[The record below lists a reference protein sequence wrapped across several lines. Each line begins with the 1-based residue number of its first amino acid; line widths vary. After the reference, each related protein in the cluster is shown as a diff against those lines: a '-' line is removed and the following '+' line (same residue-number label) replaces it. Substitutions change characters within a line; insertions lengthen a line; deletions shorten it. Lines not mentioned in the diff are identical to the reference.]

1 MAIRQTRK
9 ISELNTLTSAS
20 LNTYVLGVDNGAT
33 YKITLDVLEDAVVN
47 MVSRST
53 DLRLDALESYTSSAN
68 AATDI
73 SALNSFTSSQTTLN
87 SAFTSGINARLQTS
101 SFNEFSASVHTEILA
116 ATNEQDLSA
125 YVTQLVVNTL
135 SSSVDSRID
144 NLEANS
150 GSYLTS
156 LNGAISS
163 SSQLTSSYDSRYV
176 ISGSITQTT
185 WDNIA
190 NKPSGIVSQSTDLSS
205 LNTFT
210 QSIDNRVDSLE
221 SWSSSLDSTF
231 ATDLQVSIVSSS
243 VAATIGVISQ
253 NTGLVS
259 TSSFNS
265 YTASISTA
273 SLVTSINNL
282 NTYTASQSTSSLVNR
297 LNAIESVSG
306 SWITESETGSF
317 LTNLNGAISS
327 SSQLTS
333 SFDTRYTI
341 SGSVGAT
348 PLGTISGSAQITA
361 YGFIS
366 SSDSTTALNSYTA
379 SLKNAIELTGST
391 VSFLGNI
398 VIYGTQSVINSQNVE
413 ISDNIL
419 YLSPTASTDND
430 LGIVGHYNDG
440 TYKHAGIFM
449 DASDGHSWKVF
460 NGLQTETTA
469 TVDTSGTG
477 FTLADFK
484 AGVITGTSFNGIVN
498 ATNGV
503 ISGSSQ
509 LPAGLVSGSSQV
521 LGGSGVVSGSYETT
535 GRSIISSSAQITAL
549 GFVSSSTTI
558 NTGSFVTTSSF
569 NAFTASA
576 LTTGSNTFSGSQII
590 SGGLY
595 VTSITS
601 ISSSFSLPSG
611 SSLLIL
617 SGSNIYVD
625 SSGSITGSLSGSI
638 FGIGDVVAFSSSVNS
653 RLNNAGG
660 VAGTISGS
668 SQLTSSFDTRYTLSG
683 SVSAVPSGTISGSAQ
698 ITAFGFVSSSSS
710 IPAGTI
716 SGSAQITTFG
726 FVSGSYETTG
736 RNIFSGSSQITGVLA
751 PSNLSTTGQVSA
763 SVFVGGYLVPEAK
776 FTVVSSKAMTFW
788 PNTAYEAVR
797 FTTANNVIIGGF
809 GSVVDYGFR
818 LDVSGSMRVWG
829 NTTIT
834 GSILGLSGITGS
846 IAATNGVI
854 SGSSQ
859 LTSSYDSRYVLETET
874 GSLQTSI
881 TSLNTLTSS
890 LATTGSNSF
899 NGAQNITGS
908 LTVSSVAVIS
918 SSFTANSSSLTLN
931 SGSNFYLQNNG
942 IAEITGSLVVS
953 GSVNIISTTALQIG
967 TGSGDE
973 GGEILLAKSQT
984 NNSLTGSG
992 ITIDSFQNKLR
1003 IFEQGGNA
1011 RGVYVD
1017 LSKAPGGVGGELLW
1031 KASGLVNTGVDVTLG
1046 NLKARLASSGNYS
1059 LQVSTIVGTYS
1070 VYGSSVYSYNGIGGV
1085 TLSSPLT
1092 ITTTPTYISAGYN
1105 FLVAGST
1112 DTWIITDTSA
1122 GISWRISLMIGPSF
1136 TNNMITIERLV

>member
-1 MAIRQTRK
+1 MAIRQTKK

-20 LNTYVLGVDNGAT
+20 LNTYVLGVDNGST

-68 AATDI
+68 AASDI
-73 SALNSFTSSQTTLN
+73 SALNSYTSSQTTLN
-87 SAFTSGINARLQTS
+87 TAFTNGINARLQTS
-101 SFNEFSASVHTEILA
+101 SFNEFSASVHNEILA
-116 ATNEQDLSA
+116 ATNEQDLTP
-125 YVTQLVVNTL
+125 YVTELVYNVL
-135 SSSVDSRID
+135 SSSVDDRID

-259 TSSFNS
+259 TSSFNE
-265 YTASISTA
+265 
-273 SLVTSINNL
+273 
-282 NTYTASQSTSSLVNR
+282 YTASQSTGSLVNR
-297 LNAIESVSG
+297 LNAIENVSG

-333 SFDTRYTI
+333 SFDARYTI

-361 YGFIS
+361 FGFIS

-440 TYKHAGIFM
+440 TYRHAGIFM
-449 DASDGHSWKVF
+449 DASDEHSWKVF

-469 TVDTSGTG
+469 TVDTNGTG
-477 FTLADFK
+477 FALAPFK
-484 AGVITGTSFNGIVN
+484 AGVITATSFNGIIN

-509 LPAGLVSGSSQV
+509 LPAGLVSGSSQI

-535 GRSIISSSAQITAL
+535 GRGIISSSANL
-549 GFVSSSTTI
+549 
-558 NTGSFVTTSSF
+558 VTTSSF
-569 NAFTASA
+569 NSYTASISTASLVTSINNLNTYTASVSTASLVTSIAQLNTFTASVSTA
-576 LTTGSNTFSGSQII
+576 SLVTSIIQLNTYTASVSTASLVTSINNLNTFTASQ
-590 SGGLY
+590 STASL
-595 VTSITS
+595 VTSITNLNTETA
-601 ISSSFSLPSG
+601 SLESRLATIGTQSG
-611 SSLLIL
+611 SWGGAASLTSLNTFSASIN
-617 SGSNIYVD
+617 SYTTSAESKFTSIAT
-625 SSGSITGSLSGSI
+625 ITGSLI
-638 FGIGDVVAFSSSVNS
+638 
-653 RLNNAGG
+653 L
-660 VAGTISGS
+660 
-668 SQLTSSFDTRYTLSG
+668 
-683 SVSAVPSGTISGSAQ
+683 
-698 ITAFGFVSSSSS
+698 
-710 IPAGTI
+710 
-716 SGSAQITTFG
+716 
-726 FVSGSYETTG
+726 
-736 RNIFSGSSQITGVLA
+736 
-751 PSNLSTTGQVSA
+751 SA
-763 SVFVGGYLVPEAK
+763 SADASK
-776 FTVVSSKAMTFW
+776 FTT
-788 PNTAYEAVR
+788 
-797 FTTANNVIIGGF
+797 
-809 GSVVDYGFR
+809 
-818 LDVSGSMRVWG
+818 
-829 NTTIT
+829 
-834 GSILGLSGITGS
+834 LGTY
-846 IAATNGVI
+846 
-854 SGSSQ
+854 
-859 LTSSYDSRYVLETET
+859 TS
-874 GSLQTSI
+874 
-881 TSLNTLTSS
+881 SLNTWTSS
-890 LATTGSNSF
+890 IATTGSNSF

-908 LTVSSVAVIS
+908 LTVSSIATIS

-931 SGSNFYLQNNG
+931 SGSNLYVQNNG
-942 IAEITGSLVVS
+942 IVEITGSLKVS
-953 GSVNIISTTALQIG
+953 GSTNLIVNNLLIG

-973 GGEILLAKSQT
+973 GGEINLAKAVT
-984 NNSLTGSG
+984 NTTLTGSG
-992 ITIDSFQNKLR
+992 ITIDSYRDRLR
-1003 IFEQGGNA
+1003 IFEQGGDA
-1011 RGVYVD
+1011 RGVYID
-1017 LSKAPGGVGGELLW
+1017 LAKTPGGVAGELMW
-1031 KASGLVNTGVDVTLG
+1031 KASGIVNAGTFVTLDNIKAQVPASG
-1046 NLKARLASSGNYS
+1046 NKGLSLATVSGTVTGYISGHYQGILSSSSGTSSTTS
-1059 LQVSTIVGTYS
+1059 LSTTAT
-1070 VYGSSVYSYNGIGGV
+1070 SSMFSWNFGQQGDM
-1085 TLSSPLT
+1085 S
-1092 ITTTPTYISAGYN
+1092 TYI
-1105 FLVAGST
+1105 LR
-1112 DTWIITDTSA
+1112 DD
-1122 GISWRISLMIGPSF
+1122 
-1136 TNNMITIERLV
+1136 TNNRVYRIILIIGAAYNNNFISIERLY

>member
-33 YKITLDVLEDAVVN
+33 YKITLDILEDAVVN

-87 SAFTSGINARLQTS
+87 SAFTSGINGRLQTS
-101 SFNEFSASVHTEILA
+101 SFNEFSASVHNEIVA
-116 ATNEQDLSA
+116 ATNEQDLTP
-125 YVTQLVVNTL
+125 YVTELVYDVL

-297 LNAIESVSG
+297 LNAIENVSG
-306 SWITESETGSF
+306 SWVTESETGSF

-327 SSQLTS
+327 S
-333 SFDTRYTI
+333 
-341 SGSVGAT
+341 
-348 PLGTISGSAQITA
+348 AQISA
-361 YGFIS
+361 FGFIS

-440 TYKHAGIFM
+440 TYRHAGIFM

-477 FTLADFK
+477 FTLAPFK

-509 LPAGLVSGSSQV
+509 LPVGLVSGSSQV

-535 GRSIISSSAQITAL
+535 GR
-549 GFVSSSTTI
+549 
-558 NTGSFVTTSSF
+558 
-569 NAFTASA
+569 
-576 LTTGSNTFSGSQII
+576 
-590 SGGLY
+590 
-595 VTSITS
+595 
-601 ISSSFSLPSG
+601 
-611 SSLLIL
+611 
-617 SGSNIYVD
+617 
-625 SSGSITGSLSGSI
+625 
-638 FGIGDVVAFSSSVNS
+638 GI
-653 RLNNAGG
+653 
-660 VAGTISGS
+660 ISGS
-668 SQLTSSFDTRYTLSG
+668 SQLTSSYDSRYILSG
-683 SVSAVPSGTISGSAQ
+683 SVSAVPSGTISGSSQ
-698 ITAFGFVSSSSS
+698 ITAFGFVSSSTV
-710 IPAGTI
+710 IPNGT
-716 SGSAQITTFG
+716 
-726 FVSGSYETTG
+726 
-736 RNIFSGSSQITGVLA
+736 
-751 PSNLSTTGQVSA
+751 
-763 SVFVGGYLVPEAK
+763 
-776 FTVVSSKAMTFW
+776 
-788 PNTAYEAVR
+788 
-797 FTTANNVIIGGF
+797 
-809 GSVVDYGFR
+809 
-818 LDVSGSMRVWG
+818 
-829 NTTIT
+829 
-834 GSILGLSGITGS
+834 
-846 IAATNGVI
+846 I

-859 LTSSYDSRYVLETET
+859 LTSSFDSRYALSGSGGSATIPAGTISGSSQLTSSFDGRYVLETET

-881 TSLNTLTSS
+881 SSLNTFTASQSTASLVTSINNINSFTSS
-890 LATTGSNSF
+890 INVWTSSIATTGSNSF

-908 LTVSSVAVIS
+908 LTVSSVAVVSASVTLPSGSIL
-918 SSFTANSSSLTLN
+918 SLT
-931 SGSNFYLQNNG
+931 SGSNLVIQNNG
-942 IAEITGSLVVS
+942 IAEITGSLKVS
-953 GSVNIISTTALQIG
+953 GSTISLITSVLQIG

-973 GGEILLAKSQT
+973 GGEMLLAKSQT

-992 ITIDSFQNKLR
+992 ITIDSYRDRLR
-1003 IFEQGGNA
+1003 IFEQGGDA
-1011 RGVYVD
+1011 RGVYID
-1017 LSKAPGGVGGELLW
+1017 LAKTPAGVAGELIW
-1031 KASGLVNTGVDVTLG
+1031 KASGIVDAGIFVTLDNIKAQVPTSG
-1046 NLKARLASSGNYS
+1046 NRGLSLATVSGTISGYISGQYQGILSSSSGTSSTTS
-1059 LQVSTIVGTYS
+1059 LSTTATSSMFSWNFGQQGDMSTYILRDDTNNR
-1070 VYGSSVYSYNGIGGV
+1070 VYRIILIIGGGY
-1085 TLSSPLT
+1085 SNNF
-1092 ITTTPTYISAGYN
+1092 IS
-1105 FLVAGST
+1105 
-1112 DTWIITDTSA
+1112 
-1122 GISWRISLMIGPSF
+1122 
-1136 TNNMITIERLV
+1136 IERLY